1 MSIEFSKKR
10 AKICDP
16 TIVLLEN
23 PFILIMINFN
33 HAQALMNSA
42 DFQWVSKETG
52 RNRVKNPGLIT
63 AASRTGP
70 ASSSTQRSA
79 RCKQIDQRC
88 CKGRPQTLRIFSPLK
103 IPQPRCVFTTP
114 VWTIPGNVGC
124 ALHCILLEQ
133 SLFAYLSKVGKKLA
147 IGKFEY
153 TWNTHSAQRR
163 E

>member
-88 CKGRPQTLRIFSPLK
+88 CKGRPQTLRIFWPLK
-103 IPQPRCVFTTP
+103 IPLPRCDFTSVTQFSEFCKKKP
-114 VWTIPGNVGC
+114 CYCNVVMNIEDM
-124 ALHCILLEQ
+124 HPN
-133 SLFAYLSKVGKKLA
+133 SGK
-147 IGKFEY
+147 GKDYKIKYYFLK
-153 TWNTHSAQRR
+153 
-163 E
+163 